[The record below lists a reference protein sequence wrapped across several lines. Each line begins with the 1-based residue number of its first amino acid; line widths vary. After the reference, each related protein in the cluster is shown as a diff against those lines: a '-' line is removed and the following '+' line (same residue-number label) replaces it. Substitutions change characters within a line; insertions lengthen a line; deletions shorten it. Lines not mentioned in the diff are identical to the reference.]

1 MVKNMNENDS
11 QDSKVQRSAGKVMPP
26 NAGKGRVKGVPN
38 KATSTVREAIANLL
52 ERNGENMDSWLQ
64 MVAYGDEALKV
75 KAQPDRALEIM
86 AKLSEYHI
94 PKLARTE
101 VTGNDG
107 GPLSIKVVSG
117 IDE

>member
-1 MVKNMNENDS
+1 MNENDS

-38 KATSTVREAIANLL
+38 KSTSTVREAIANLL
-52 ERNGENMDSWLQ
+52 ERNGENMDQWLQ
-64 MVAYGDEALKV
+64 MVAYGDESLKV

-101 VTGNDG
+101 VTGDGG
-107 GPLSIKVVSG
+107 GPLNIKVVSG
-117 IDE
+117 VDD

>member
-1 MVKNMNENDS
+1 MNENDS
-11 QDSKVQRSAGKVMPP
+11 QDSKVESSAKREGRWIPP

-38 KATSTVREAIANLL
+38 KSTSTVREAIANLL

-64 MVAYGDEALKV
+64 MVAYGDENLKV

-101 VTGNDG
+101 VTGDGG

-117 IDE
+117 VDD